1 MARDTLTGSRIR
13 ERRVIV
19 GMRQAELAREV
30 GISASYLNL
39 IEHNR
44 RRIGGKLLVDI
55 AQVLNVEASLLSEGA
70 EAALIATLRE
80 AAADANASGQELDRI
95 DEFAGRF
102 PGWAALIADQHRRLQ
117 SLEHTAA
124 TLTDRLTHDPHLAT
138 SMHEMLTMVTAI
150 RSTAGI
156 LADTKEIEPEWRN
169 RFHRNIN
176 EDSQRLAESSQ
187 RLVAYL
193 DGAGDA
199 GASLTLPQE
208 EVEAMLTAN
217 AFRFEALEAASDDG
231 VRDFVE
237 AQEALTSNASRDLAS
252 SALRQFR
259 DDAQVMPVN
268 ALRAALGAG
277 PLDPVALSRSFGA
290 SLPAVL
296 RRLAVVSDEVMPMPF
311 GLVMCDGSGTL
322 MLRKPV
328 EGFPVPRFSAA
339 CPKWPLFQALS
350 RPMRPLHQR
359 VTVTGRD
366 ARQFD
371 CFAVTEAVG
380 MIEVNVDPLYHS
392 YMLIVPVDGPSAPGR
407 EVGSSCRVC
416 PSLSCEGRRE
426 PSLLVDGI

>member
-13 ERRVIV
+13 ERRVMA
-19 GMRQAELAREV
+19 GMRQAELARNV

-44 RRIGGKLLVDI
+44 RRIGGKLLMDI
-55 AQVLNVEASLLSEGA
+55 AQVLNVETSLLSEGA

-80 AAADANASGQELDRI
+80 SAADIGSLQVELDRV

-102 PGWAALIADQHRRLQ
+102 PGWAALIAEQHRRLG
-117 SLEHTAA
+117 SLERTAA

-169 RFHRNIN
+169 RFHRNLN

-187 RLVAYL
+187 QLVAYL
-193 DGAGDA
+193 DEAGDA

-208 EVEAMLTAN
+208 DVQAMMESNKFRFDQLENASEVEMTT
-217 AFRFEALEAASDDG
+217 FLETQSD
-231 VRDFVE
+231 
-237 AQEALTSNASRDLAS
+237 LTSSAARNLAGV
-252 SALRQFR
+252 ALKQLAV
-259 DDAQVMPVN
+259 DARIMP
-268 ALRAALGAG
+268 LEEMRARVGEG
-277 PLDPVALSRSFGA
+277 PIDPVAIARAFGA
-290 SLPAVL
+290 TLPAVF
-296 RRLAVVSDEVMPMPF
+296 RRLAVVSDEVLPMPL

-328 EGFPVPRFSAA
+328 EGFPLPRFSAA

-350 RPMRPLHQR
+350 RPMRPLRQR

-366 ARQFD
+366 ARQFE
-371 CFAVTEAVG
+371 CFAVTKPVG
-380 MIEVNVDPLYHS
+380 RLEVNVDPLYHS
-392 YMLIVPVDGPSAPGR
+392 YMLIVPVEGAVEAGR
-407 EVGSSCRVC
+407 EVGSTCRVC
-416 PSLSCEGRRE
+416 PSRDCEGRRE
-426 PSLLVDGI
+426 PSLLAGGI